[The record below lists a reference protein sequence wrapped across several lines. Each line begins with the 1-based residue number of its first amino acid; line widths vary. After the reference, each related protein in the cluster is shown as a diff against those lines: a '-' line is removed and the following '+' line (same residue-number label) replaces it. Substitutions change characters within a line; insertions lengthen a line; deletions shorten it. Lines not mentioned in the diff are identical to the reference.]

1 MKHKH
6 FKMDNIWFV
15 CGEFTKYFLCLS
27 NILKVKNFKTQ
38 IKNSSSLLML
48 NAFHVILLKVLKLKY
63 NTKYFYDLLDIHYIS
78 VKFC

>member
-48 NAFHVILLKVLKLKY
+48 NAFHVILFES
-63 NTKYFYDLLDIHYIS
+63 T
-78 VKFC
+78 